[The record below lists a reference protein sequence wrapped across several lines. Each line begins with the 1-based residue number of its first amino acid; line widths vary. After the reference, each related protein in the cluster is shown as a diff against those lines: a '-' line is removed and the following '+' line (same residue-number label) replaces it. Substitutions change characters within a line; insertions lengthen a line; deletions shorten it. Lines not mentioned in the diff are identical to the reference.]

1 MLTEPWSRKLDKHA
15 FKAEKSSINQ
25 GLLTERKVLVIVA
38 AVATTLLI
46 GALFVYIQISE
57 LQNQIRELKAQNS
70 ELQSQNSYLQNRVNQ
85 LLEQLGENFS
95 SPVKIVA
102 VEFNQGYPIVG
113 VTLEHSVKVTIKN
126 YAAVNVTGLS
136 LDARLINRSNGN
148 QIDTGSTNI
157 NLLQAGETL
166 ETWVSVYTNL
176 GTSLV
181 NAACVVTLKS
191 GNTVLDEFTQSV
203 G

>member
-1 MLTEPWSRKLDKHA
+1 VTHVKRKAIALILIIIIA
-15 FKAEKSSINQ
+15 LSAASW
-25 GLLTERKVLVIVA
+25 LV
-38 AVATTLLI
+38 
-46 GALFVYIQISE
+46 YNQISD
-57 LQNQIRELKAQNS
+57 LQNQITELKAQNSELLSQNS
-70 ELQSQNSYLQNRVNQ
+70 ELQSQNSYLQNRIDQ
-85 LLEQLGENFS
+85 LLGQFGENYSF
-95 SPVKIVA
+95 PVKIVA

-113 VTLEHSVKVTIKN
+113 VTLENTVKVTIKN

-136 LDARLINRSNGN
+136 LDTRLINGSDGN
-148 QIDTGSTNI
+148 PIDISSTDI

-166 ETWVSVYTNL
+166 ETWVTVYTNL

-191 GNTVLDEFTQSV
+191 GNTVLDELTQSV